1 MRDFGLSDADRFPL
15 LDAAGRAMLDRLRQD
30 PHAPRYNWQTGERL
44 TTDGLADVDGFATLA
59 ANEPPTWRVGEEP
72 PWVEPFRSDCRGRVP
87 FYRDRDPLAVT
98 TRDDL
103 RRRPWDFVPDGKSL
117 DDLIV
122 YTTSGT
128 TGSRL
133 TLPATPQLPARYLPL
148 FRLAL
153 AQVGVSLDG
162 GAGRVG
168 VVHLCHQRETVVLC
182 GVSHVLGGAGFV
194 KVNLHDAGWRN
205 PAADR
210 DPFLRSLDSEL
221 VTGDPATL
229 LRLAAMTGRPLRP
242 KAVLSAGATLLP
254 EARRRITADLECPV
268 IDMFSTNETGPIG
281 FDRDGNG
288 FRILQPRLFVE
299 VLDDDDRPVPPG
311 VVGRLAFTGGLNT
324 HLPLIRY
331 LTGDEAS
338 LVDGADGPR
347 LTRLHGRPSVRF
359 FAADGIWFS
368 SVDLLTSLS
377 DLPLLRLE
385 VRQQADGVP
394 HVLWDGDECE
404 LAVRL
409 AGFFGRPPVLTR
421 VAGGGDPTPKF
432 HREEPAAG

>member
-15 LDAAGRAMLDRLRQD
+15 LDADGRAMLDRLRQH

-72 PWVEPFRSDCRGRVP
+72 PWVEPFRSDCRDRVP
-87 FYRDRDPLAVT
+87 FYRDRDPMAVT

-103 RRRPWDFVPDGKSL
+103 RRRPWQFVPDGEPL

-153 AQVGVSLDG
+153 AQIGARLDG

-168 VVHLCHQRETVVLC
+168 VVHVCHQRETVVLC

-194 KVNLHDAGWRN
+194 KVNLHDAGWRD

-210 DPFLRSLDSEL
+210 DPFLRSLDPEL
-221 VTGDPATL
+221 VTGDPAAL
-229 LRLAAMTGRPLRP
+229 LHLAAMPGRPLRP

-254 EARRRITADLECPV
+254 EARRQIAAALDCPV
-268 IDMFSTNETGPIG
+268 IDMLSTNETGPIG
-281 FDRDGNG
+281 FDADGRG

-299 VLDDDDRPVPPG
+299 ALGGDDQPVPAG
-311 VVGRLAFTGGLNT
+311 VVGRLAFTGGLNAR
-324 HLPLIRY
+324 LPLLRY
-331 LTGDEAS
+331 LTGDEAA
-338 LVDGADGPR
+338 VIDAPGGPR
-347 LTRLHGRPSVRF
+347 LARLHGRASVRF
-359 FAADGIWFS
+359 LAADGTPFS
-368 SVDLLTSLS
+368 SIDLLTALA
-377 DLPLLRLE
+377 DLPLLQLDVHQR
-385 VRQQADGVP
+385 ADGS
-394 HVLWDGDECE
+394 VLVEWAGGACD
-404 LAVRL
+404 LAGRL
-409 AGFFGRPPVLTR
+409 AERFGRPPILKR
-421 VAGGGDPTPKF
+421 VAVGGDTTPRF
-432 HREEPAAG
+432 RRDGPP